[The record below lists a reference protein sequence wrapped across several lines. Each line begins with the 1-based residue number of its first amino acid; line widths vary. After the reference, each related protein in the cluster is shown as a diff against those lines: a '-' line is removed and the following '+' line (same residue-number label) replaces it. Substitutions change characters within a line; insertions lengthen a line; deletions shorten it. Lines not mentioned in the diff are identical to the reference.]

1 MFCLVQNL
9 LKKRIMVETRK
20 VLEQKCHLDLNLLD
34 GFEVEDLVVDDVT
47 GDGRDVDQVARI

>member
-1 MFCLVQNL
+1 
-9 LKKRIMVETRK
+9 MVGARK
-20 VLEQKCHLDLNLLD
+20 VLEHNCHLDLNLLD